1 MCPRDDGGSKLI
13 GIIPA
18 AGYATRLGAID
29 GSKEMLDVDGVP
41 VIERLVERMVVGGCS
56 SIRVVTRPEKEDV
69 RQYVAARGLDVVLA
83 HPAHIGESV
92 ATGLAGVTPDNVALG
107 FPDSIWD
114 PQDGFALLREGLDEG
129 AKVVLGLFDFPE
141 PTRADVVVLGAD
153 GRVREILVKPSEPPS
168 TLIWGCLVARI
179 DALRSIERSAWPSD
193 HLRPLIE
200 AGSVGARYLSSR
212 YVDVGTPEE
221 LARARCRLPR

>member
-1 MCPRDDGGSKLI
+1 MI
-13 GIIPA
+13 GVIPA

-69 RQYVAARGLDVVLA
+69 RQYAATRSLDVVLGY
-83 HPAHIGESV
+83 PAHIGESV
-92 ATGLAGVTPDNVALG
+92 AAGLAGVTTETVALG
-107 FPDSIWD
+107 FPDSIWQ
-114 PQDGFALLREGLDEG
+114 PLEGFALLREALDEDTN
-129 AKVVLGLFDFPE
+129 VVLGLFDFPE
-141 PTRADVVVLGAD
+141 PTRADVVVLDAG

-168 TLIWGCLVARI
+168 TLIWGCLVARV

-193 HLRPLIE
+193 HLGPLID
-200 AGSVGARYLSSR
+200 AGSVGVRYLSNR
-212 YVDVGTPEE
+212 YVDVGTPED
-221 LARARCRLPR
+221 LARARGGLPR